1 MLGQDGEEAVEEI
14 VHAYLGRRRH
24 RDHTRAWELLTPAI
38 EDLLLRSDLDAP
50 RFAQRR
56 ALAQQVNL
64 IHNDEQSAGRA
75 LNLPKDRIVDE
86 ILLEDVHSQK
96 HSICVGERAAHAG
109 HHALVKLVLW
119 YHYAWRVGVDDL
131 EVFPVYNAE
140 NAMSG
145 SLCLGCRDC
154 QTLANQTVHQRRLA
168 DIGYTYYGNEARA
181 VRLRRCGRRRRR
193 RSCASDWHR
202 VAYDWPRQV
211 NASAASRQ
219 KQHFQQLNP
228 PNTREAHLAPRRRP
242 CYRFSTVRL

>member
-1 MLGQDGEEAVEEI
+1 MHSKCAPAHIATLEAFASRGVPFPI
-14 VHAYLGRRRH
+14 DYRGPPSQIGRFESSFSA
-24 RDHTRAWELLTPAI
+24 D
-38 EDLLLRSDLDAP
+38 
-50 RFAQRR
+50 RR
-56 ALAQQVNL
+56 AVKQGT
-64 IHNDEQSAGRA
+64 H
-75 LNLPKDRIVDE
+75 
-86 ILLEDVHSQK
+86 VHSQK

-219 KQHFQQLNP
+219 KQHIQQLNP